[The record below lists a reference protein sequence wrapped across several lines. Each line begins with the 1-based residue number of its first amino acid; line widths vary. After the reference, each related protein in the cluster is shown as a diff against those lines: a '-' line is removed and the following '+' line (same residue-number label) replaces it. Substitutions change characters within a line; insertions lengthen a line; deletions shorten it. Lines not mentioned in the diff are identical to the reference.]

1 MIATASLL
9 LGSGVGASAQPKV
22 PFKYA
27 PPRCAQP
34 HFSVLPQA
42 QDSQAPDQAKA
53 SYYDYEVRQYNR
65 EVEAYSRCIKNYVAK
80 ADRDARKIQED
91 AAAEA
96 KRITETADA
105 SAAVIHAQ
113 IRKATASVRKLSGKP
128 AGDARGGARSDGA
141 R

>member
-1 MIATASLL
+1 MIAATNLL
-9 LGSGVGASAQPKV
+9 LDSGVGAGAQPKV

-34 HFSVLPQA
+34 RFNVLPQA

-80 ADRDARKIQED
+80 ANRDVKQIQD
-91 AAAEA
+91 NAAAEA
-96 KRITETADA
+96 KRTTDA
-105 SAAVIHAQ
+105 ANSSVAVIRSQ
-113 IRKATASVRKLSGKP
+113 IRKAAASARKLSGKP
-128 AGDARGGARSDGA
+128 TGDARGSARPDGA